1 MILLCACEAFG
12 LPAFVVLKV
21 LVPAF
26 FAHGDTA
33 TPVRVGLFSIGLN
46 LLLNVLFMV
55 PLQHVGPALAS
66 SLSAIVNVLA
76 LAVVLSRRG
85 QLVLDA
91 RLRRRLPRMAL
102 AALAMAGALL
112 LAEQYVFGPAADT
125 AGLRWLALGVLVGF
139 GLAAYGV
146 AAQALGALD
155 ARELLALMRRRSA

>member
-1 MILLCACEAFG
+1 M
-12 LPAFVVLKV
+12 
-21 LVPAF
+21 
-26 FAHGDTA
+26 
-33 TPVRVGLFSIGLN
+33 
-46 LLLNVLFMV
+46 
-55 PLQHVGPALAS
+55 
-66 SLSAIVNVLA
+66 NVLA

-91 RLRRRLPRMAL
+91 RLRRRLPRMAG